1 MAPPCLNPPPCDRTH
16 QTSLLHPPPNC
27 PPVFVG
33 MLLSGS
39 SPLLAG
45 AVQLFVLV
53 ALCVVQVVSVALVLE
68 LVARGRLRR

>member
-1 MAPPCLNPPPCDRTH
+1 
-16 QTSLLHPPPNC
+16 
-27 PPVFVG
+27 